1 MIWHLLMLNCNLV
14 NKLMKSLKT
23 SKLKLGVLNMTIIL
37 DHPKSRRHFERPMKY
52 SSQKIEEFASLTP
65 SHRDALQQSF
75 FTAQKGLTPYL
86 RNKIESFRYV
96 KKQPGPQRSV
106 LQQTA
111 RLPSRSN
118 KLIL

>member
-1 MIWHLLMLNCNLV
+1 MTY
-14 NKLMKSLKT
+14 LKT
-23 SKLKLGVLNMTIIL
+23 SKIKLGVLNMTIIL
-37 DHPKSRRHFERPMKY
+37 DQPKSRRNFERSMKY

-65 SHRDALQQSF
+65 NYHNALQQSF
-75 FTAQKGLTPYL
+75 FTTHKGLTPYL
-86 RNKIESFRYV
+86 RNKIESFRYA
-96 KKQPGPQRSV
+96 KNQPDLQRSA